1 MSVDQFQSTN
11 NQDIQAGNLPATENP
26 ADSQRKVRKFFDNF
40 YQGQLSYPSNEVDAV
55 IGFFEKRGFDKISAT
70 SVGSMILQQAKIDDI
85 NVFQLLDTLKGTD
98 DVKLSSIVTELLNY
112 NRQKISTL
120 GFKVDADAGTWSEKR
135 NIMV

>member
-1 MSVDQFQSTN
+1 MTDQFQGTN
-11 NQDIQAGNLPATENP
+11 NADIQAGNLPSSENP
-26 ADSQRKVRKFFDNF
+26 LDSQRKVRKFFNNF

-70 SVGSMILQQAKIDDI
+70 SVGSLILQQAKLDDV

-98 DVKLSSIVTELLNY
+98 DLKLSSVVTELLNY

-120 GFKVDADAGTWSEKR
+120 GFKVEADKVTWSEKR

>member
-1 MSVDQFQSTN
+1 MTT
-11 NQDIQAGNLPATENP
+11 NLPNTQKP
-26 ADSQRKVRKFFDNF
+26 DSSNEVKQFYNQYYTGFINF
-40 YQGQLSYPSNEVDAV
+40 PSNEVDAV

-70 SVGSMILQQAKIDDI
+70 SVGSLILQQAKLDDI

-98 DVKLSSIVTELLNY
+98 DLKLSSVVTELLNY

-120 GFKVDADAGTWSEKR
+120 GFKVEADKGTWSEKR

>member
-1 MSVDQFQSTN
+1 
-11 NQDIQAGNLPATENP
+11 
-26 ADSQRKVRKFFDNF
+26 
-40 YQGQLSYPSNEVDAV
+40 
-55 IGFFEKRGFDKISAT
+55 
-70 SVGSMILQQAKIDDI
+70 MILQQAKIDDI

-98 DVKLSSIVTELLNY
+98 DVKLSSVVTELLNY